1 MRLAALNFVLGA
13 WLVQQLTQLPSV
25 PWLVCVWIVAL
36 VLLCL
41 LFAPQHQQQS
51 SVNKYSKVFLR
62 GLAALMLGLSWA
74 SSVALWRLSDALPH
88 TWEQKTIA
96 IEGVVASVPE
106 VTERGVRFRFDV
118 EKTLTEHAVVP
129 SHISLNYYAVNQY
142 AQDQQTIE
150 PTATQ
155 SNLFNAGER
164 WLLNVRL
171 KRPHGSQNPHGF
183 DFESW
188 ALSENIRATGS
199 IKTKAG
205 WKKLD
210 DFVWRPSYMIEHVR
224 ARIQQRIASVLAN
237 KPYSGVIQALVMGND
252 NNITPEDWQIFLR
265 TGTTHLMS
273 ISYLLKH

>member
-118 EKTLTEHAVVP
+118 
-129 SHISLNYYAVNQY
+129 
-142 AQDQQTIE
+142 
-150 PTATQ
+150 
-155 SNLFNAGER
+155 
-164 WLLNVRL
+164 
-171 KRPHGSQNPHGF
+171 
-183 DFESW
+183 
-188 ALSENIRATGS
+188 
-199 IKTKAG
+199 
-205 WKKLD
+205 
-210 DFVWRPSYMIEHVR
+210 
-224 ARIQQRIASVLAN
+224 
-237 KPYSGVIQALVMGND
+237 
-252 NNITPEDWQIFLR
+252 
-265 TGTTHLMS
+265 
-273 ISYLLKH
+273 